1 MFCEL
6 IIKALPTLVKFCSK
20 LELDFYFT
28 KPQVRHMQAFVVA
41 MLLNG
46 YSGKLSQVSGLAH
59 HADRTCVSRFLNS
72 KSWNEAHLLK
82 TLNAYVIGKIWSHS
96 RKTGLPIYVLI
107 DDTICEKTKPSSKA
121 KQPIYGCGFHKSH
134 LKNEIV
140 YGHQFVA
147 AMLRCGEQVLPLTVQ
162 LYEKDNMSKIDI
174 AKSIIESLPKPVSKG
189 YVMADSWYSC
199 MTLFEASRTAGYH
212 YLGALKS
219 NRKIFPKG
227 YRRKGIQIGAFAST
241 LDASDFDLVT
251 VDGERY
257 YTYTYLGRINGMHKV
272 KIVITYP
279 KEAFLVP
286 KAMRAF
292 ISTDIKMH
300 GRQLLCHYVQRWP
313 IEVFFREANRHL
325 GMKQSQVR
333 SKAAI
338 FRYQYLVIL
347 AYCFC
352 GFDFDDCSNGFN
364 RQRSVLQ
371 GSIRRFHVLW
381 IVQQAQNN
389 APLDAILAAFSLVA

>member
-147 AMLRCGEQVLPLTVQ
+147 AMLLFHPPTNQ
-162 LYEKDNMSKIDI
+162 
-174 AKSIIESLPKPVSKG
+174 SI
-189 YVMADSWYSC
+189 
-199 MTLFEASRTAGYH
+199 
-212 YLGALKS
+212 
-219 NRKIFPKG
+219 
-227 YRRKGIQIGAFAST
+227 
-241 LDASDFDLVT
+241 
-251 VDGERY
+251 
-257 YTYTYLGRINGMHKV
+257 
-272 KIVITYP
+272 
-279 KEAFLVP
+279 
-286 KAMRAF
+286 
-292 ISTDIKMH
+292 
-300 GRQLLCHYVQRWP
+300 
-313 IEVFFREANRHL
+313 
-325 GMKQSQVR
+325 
-333 SKAAI
+333 
-338 FRYQYLVIL
+338 
-347 AYCFC
+347 
-352 GFDFDDCSNGFN
+352 
-364 RQRSVLQ
+364 
-371 GSIRRFHVLW
+371 
-381 IVQQAQNN
+381 
-389 APLDAILAAFSLVA
+389 